1 MLEFKTGC
9 SKKSAATVN
18 SNKFWLHYWCLII
31 KKLNT
36 LDTRNVLVVKSD
48 MKFFVQLLLLKN
60 SMTLPATVG
69 ELHTALHLNVNRS
82 LAYHDHFN

>member
-1 MLEFKTGC
+1 M
-9 SKKSAATVN
+9 N
-18 SNKFWLHYWCLII
+18 SNKFWLHYHCLVN

-36 LDTRNVLVVKSD
+36 LDTRNVVVVKSD
-48 MKFFVQLLLLKN
+48 MKFFVHLLLLKN

-69 ELHTALHLNVNRS
+69 ESHTAFHLNVNRS